1 MIWHI
6 KFIKIYYGTQ
16 IIKKSTNNIES
27 IHFEN
32 INVNNNNV
40 NKDENKIG
48 EKLCMILNVY
58 IKI

>member
-1 MIWHI
+1 MNWNI

-27 IHFEN
+27 ILFDN
-32 INVNNNNV
+32 INVNNV
-40 NKDENKIG
+40 NKVENKIG
-48 EKLCMILNVY
+48 EKLCMILNVN